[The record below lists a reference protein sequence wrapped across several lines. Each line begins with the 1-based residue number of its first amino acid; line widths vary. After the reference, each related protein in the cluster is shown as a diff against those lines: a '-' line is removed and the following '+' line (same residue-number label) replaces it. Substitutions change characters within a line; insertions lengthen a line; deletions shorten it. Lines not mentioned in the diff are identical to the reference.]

1 MDCVLRMCLKAHI
14 RNGSRWMP
22 AASVP
27 ASAAS
32 TQHRCFFHNRGTEYV
47 GGARLGISAQLHT
60 HARARARTHTHS
72 YTHTRTCAC
81 TSAHTHTHTYTHTHT
96 CARVRMYKR
105 THTHTH
111 THTRTHTHRRRRPA
125 IPWGCPPH
133 HQWSYRSDH
142 SRGRG
147 CERCPRG
154 GPVFVR
160 RAGIE
165 AAPAQVGRGGNFFC
179 AQHSGCPDRTL

>member
-81 TSAHTHTHTYTHTHT
+81 TSAHTHIHTRTRAHTHT
-96 CARVRMYKR
+96 GAAALR
-105 THTHTH
+105 
-111 THTRTHTHRRRRPA
+111 
-125 IPWGCPPH
+125 
-133 HQWSYRSDH
+133 
-142 SRGRG
+142 SRGAVR
-147 CERCPRG
+147 PITS
-154 GPVFVR
+154 GPTGVIT
-160 RAGIE
+160 AADE
-165 AAPAQVGRGGNFFC
+165 AASVALEEGLCLSDVQGLKQP
-179 AQHSGCPDRTL
+179 LLK

>member
-1 MDCVLRMCLKAHI
+1 MICVLRMCLKAHI

-72 YTHTRTCAC
+72 YTHT
-81 TSAHTHTHTYTHTHT
+81 H
-96 CARVRMYKR
+96 VRMYKR
-105 THTHTH
+105 THTYTHIHTH
-111 THTRTHTHRRRRPA
+111 THMRARAHVQAHTHTYTHA
-125 IPWGCPPH
+125 HAHTHTQAPPPC
-133 HQWSYRSDH
+133 D
-142 SRGRG
+142 
-147 CERCPRG
+147 
-154 GPVFVR
+154 PV
-160 RAGIE
+160 GLS
-165 AAPAQVGRGGNFFC
+165 APSPVVL
-179 AQHSGCPDRTL
+179 PE